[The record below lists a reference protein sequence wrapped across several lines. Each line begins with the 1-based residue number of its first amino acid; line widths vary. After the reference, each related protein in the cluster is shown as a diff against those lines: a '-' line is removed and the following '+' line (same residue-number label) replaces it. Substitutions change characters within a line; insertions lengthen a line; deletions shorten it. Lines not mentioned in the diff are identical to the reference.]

1 VRRWRA
7 AVILAVAATFA
18 GVVVVAACGASPT
31 SPVPGTGAPA
41 TVNPS
46 AAAAPSESPS
56 QAPTAV
62 ELTIFAAA
70 SLRDAFAAVAEA
82 YEAEHPGVTLTF
94 SFDASSALRA
104 QIEQGAP
111 ADVFASADTGNPQA
125 LASDGLT
132 TGPPL
137 PFAGSRLAIVVP
149 AANPAGITTPADL
162 ARPGVRVVNA
172 GAGVPITAYAAE
184 MLGNLA
190 GQPGYPPSFVAA
202 VAANVVSRE
211 DNVRA
216 VLAKVQLGEGDAG
229 IVYAT
234 DAAAAGD
241 AVRTIPIPDPANV
254 VATYAAVVPTAS
266 PHSDAA
272 EAFVAWLAGAEGR
285 AVLARFGF
293 TNPAS

>member
-1 VRRWRA
+1 M
-7 AVILAVAATFA
+7 ILAVAATFA
-18 GVVVVAACGASPT
+18 VVAVAAACGASPA
-31 SPVPGTGAPA
+31 SSVPGTGAPA
-41 TVNPS
+41 TANSS
-46 AAAAPSESPS
+46 AAATPPVSPS
-56 QAPTAV
+56 QTPRVV

-82 YEAEHPGVTLTF
+82 YEAANAGVTLTF

-111 ADVFASADTGNPQA
+111 ADVFASADTKNPQA
-125 LASDGLT
+125 LADAGLT

-137 PFAGSRLAIVVP
+137 PFAGNRLAIVVP

-190 GQPGYPPSFVAA
+190 GQPGYPPRFVAA

-254 VATYAAVVPTAS
+254 IATYAAVVLTAS